1 MDFLNSNPK
10 VTLDTN
16 PLPGRKC
23 RKCIA
28 FAAGECLA
36 VSCEGLD
43 DELDNLAILTAQGR
57 GELPEVHPW

>member
-1 MDFLNSNPK
+1 MDFMAPHNEPSFN
-10 VTLDTN
+10 TN

-23 RKCIA
+23 RNCIA